1 MPRAPSYN
9 PNQVG
14 PAETTGARFRTPDF
28 GPPAVAQGLAGFG
41 KAVNDFAIEEDQRDA
56 EFDDTQSRKLATNA
70 LTELQGITNEYTS
83 LQGGNATAARKSI
96 DERLAKAREAYV
108 GQAANERQKRMLGE
122 RLDGLFGSAMGTIDK
137 HYRSE
142 EFTERLGTIAT
153 ESAQLADSAAMTDD
167 ADASAAYLAQG
178 KATFQDGLRLKGV
191 TDPEAV
197 AFETLK
203 FTDGAHTAKIDRWF
217 ASPNPDIDLIASYV
231 EAHSDEFTAVGRVK
245 AMERLQQPL
254 QERADYSLYKSL
266 PTLAAPPS
274 SGQSGTG
281 WTKVATDVASRF
293 GLSPVEVASV
303 ISYETGGT
311 FSSTVM
317 GGKNGQYM
325 GLIQF
330 GPSERAK
337 YGITA
342 QSTPEQWSTAVGN
355 FLEDRG
361 FKKGMGVLDLYSTI
375 NAGSPGRYN
384 ASDGNGTVRSHTE
397 KILSEHRGGA
407 EKWLAGG
414 GVTDNA
420 PRQYDKAAIYDSI
433 ENGVD
438 ENGKPLS
445 PERVERLKK
454 IADREIARDEQLLGR
469 ERAAADEAAFSTVN
483 SLGEGFTSISQLPA
497 SVRANLSPADVAK
510 YDNIAKANAKPKP
523 IPANGPAAFALDALE
538 MADPNAFASAD
549 LSKFFA
555 DLTPAERSSYML
567 RQQKVKDGLKGWTP
581 YTGINGAVTRATN
594 FGGFKLDDGQKL
606 AVRQI
611 MQAEAERRF
620 KATGK
625 PLNDVEFDD
634 IFRTATRDVP
644 THKWYGAKGSV
655 KWYDQ
660 TVANIGDETRKR
672 IVDAYKKVNGGAEPD
687 NETIMTWYRRN
698 FIPARAQ

>member
-96 DERLAKAREAYV
+96 DERLAKVREAAL
-108 GQAANERQKRMLGE
+108 GQTANERQKRMLGE

-178 KATFQDGLRLKGV
+178 KATFQDGLRLRGV

-231 EAHSDEFTAVGRVK
+231 EAHSDEMTTSGYAK
-245 AMERLQQPL
+245 AIGRLQGPL
-254 QERADYSLYKSL
+254 QDRSDYADFERVVAG
-266 PTLAAPPS
+266 PMPPS
-274 SGQSGTG
+274 EPGKPGTG
-281 WTKVATDVASRF
+281 FTKVATDIASRF
-293 GLSPVEVASV
+293 GLSPVDVASV

-342 QSTPEQWSTAVGN
+342 KSSPEQWSTAVGN

-397 KILSEHRGGA
+397 KILSEHRVGA

-414 GVTDNA
+414 GVTEA
-420 PRQYDKAAIYDSI
+420 PRAWDKDIAYNQIDEAA
-433 ENGVD
+433 
-438 ENGKPLS
+438 
-445 PERVERLKK
+445 EREGWSFEKTNRVKAW
-454 IADREIARDEQLLGR
+454 ADKQIARDEQLLGR

-510 YDNIAKANAKPKP
+510 YDNIAKANAAPKAV
-523 IPANGPAAFALDALE
+523 PANGPAAFALDALE

-611 MQAEAERRF
+611 MQAEADRRF

>member
-96 DERLAKAREAYV
+96 DERLAKVREAAL
-108 GQAANERQKRMLGE
+108 GQTANERQKRMLGE

-178 KATFQDGLRLKGV
+178 KATFQDGLRLRGV

-231 EAHSDEFTAVGRVK
+231 EAHSDEFTAVGYAK
-245 AMERLQQPL
+245 AIGRLQGPL
-254 QERADYSLYKSL
+254 QDRADYADFERVVAG
-266 PTLAAPPS
+266 PMPPS
-274 SGQSGTG
+274 EPGKPGTG
-281 WTKVATDVASRF
+281 FTKVATYIASRF

-342 QSTPEQWSTAVGN
+342 KSSPEQWSTAVGN

-397 KILSEHRGGA
+397 KILSEHRVGA

-414 GVTDNA
+414 GVTEA
-420 PRQYDKAAIYDSI
+420 PRAWDKDIAYNQIDEAAEKEGWSF
-433 ENGVD
+433 EKTN
-438 ENGKPLS
+438 
-445 PERVERLKK
+445 RVKAW
-454 IADREIARDEQLLGR
+454 ADKQIARDEQLLGR
-469 ERAAADEAAFSTVN
+469 ERAAADEAAFSIVN
-483 SLGEGFTSISQLPA
+483 GLGEGFTSPSQLPA

-510 YDNIAKANAKPKP
+510 YDNIAKANAAPKAV
-523 IPANGPAAFALDALE
+523 PANGPAAFALDALE

-567 RQQKVKDGLKGWTP
+567 RQQKVRDQLKGWTP

-611 MQAEAERRF
+611 MQAEADRRF

-672 IVDAYKKVNGGAEPD
+672 IVDAYKTTFGVEPND
-687 NETIMTWYRRN
+687 EQIMTWYRRN

>member
-41 KAVNDFAIEEDQRDA
+41 KAVNDFAIEEDKRDA

-142 EFTERLGTIAT
+142 EYTERLGTIAT
-153 ESAQLADSAAMTDD
+153 EASQFGDSAAATDD
-167 ADASAAYLAQG
+167 ADAKAGFITQG
-178 KATFQDGLRLKGV
+178 KAAFQEGLRLKGV

-197 AFETLK
+197 AFETK
-203 FTDGAHTAKIDRWF
+203 KYTDGIHTATLDRLF
-217 ASPNPDIDLIASYV
+217 SEPDPNISFISDYV
-231 EAHSDEFTAVGRVK
+231 EAHSGEMTTAGYAK
-245 AMERLQQPL
+245 AIGRLQGPL
-254 QERADYSLYKSL
+254 QDRSDYADFERVVAG
-266 PTLAAPPS
+266 PMPPS
-274 SGQSGTG
+274 EPGKPGTG
-281 WTKVATDVASRF
+281 FTKVATDIASRF

-342 QSTPEQWSTAVGN
+342 KSSPEQWSTAVGN

-397 KILSEHRGGA
+397 KILSEHRVGA

-414 GVTDNA
+414 GVTEA
-420 PRQYDKAAIYDSI
+420 PKAWDKDIAYNQIDEAAEKEGWSF
-433 ENGVD
+433 EKTN
-438 ENGKPLS
+438 
-445 PERVERLKK
+445 RVKAW
-454 IADREIARDEQLLGR
+454 ADKQIARDEQLLSR
-469 ERAAADEAAFSTVN
+469 QQKAAGDKALQTIVGLGDNFTDIGQIPQGIRDNADPV
-483 SLGEGFTSISQLPA
+483 
-497 SVRANLSPADVAK
+497 DVARWADAAK
-510 YDNIAKANAKPKP
+510 KNKEAKAVIPTDNQRSLELQILQRADPDAFLRVDLSKEVGKVAGSELQSFALKQAELIGKSGKEKAYEPREKIKSAITWGAKYGGVDVDDKDFPKVYD
-523 IPANGPAAFALDALE
+523 AMDAYLKGVYAKKGALDASDYD
-538 MADPNAFASAD
+538 AAF
-549 LSKFFA
+549 K
-555 DLTPAERSSYML
+555 
-567 RQQKVKDGLKGWTP
+567 
-581 YTGINGAVTRATN
+581 GAVREIPRAGI
-594 FGGFKLDDGQKL
+594 FGGSMKAYDVVRVDQIPDG
-606 AVRQI
+606 ANATIDR
-611 MQAEAERRF
+611 AF
-620 KATGK
+620 KAANNGRA
-625 PLNDVEFDD
+625 PNDVE
-634 IFRTATRDVP
+634 RLTLYRQMLVNA
-644 THKWYGAKGSV
+644 GA
-655 KWYDQ
+655 
-660 TVANIGDETRKR
+660 R
-672 IVDAYKKVNGGAEPD
+672 
-687 NETIMTWYRRN
+687 
-698 FIPARAQ
+698 

>member
-96 DERLAKAREAYV
+96 DERLAKVREAAL
-108 GQAANERQKRMLGE
+108 GQTANERQKRMLGE

-203 FTDGAHTAKIDRWF
+203 FTDGAHTAKIDRLF
-217 ASPNPDIDLIASYV
+217 SEPDPNISFISDYV
-231 EAHSDEFTAVGRVK
+231 EAHSDEMTTSGYAK
-245 AMERLQQPL
+245 AIGRLQGPL
-254 QERADYSLYKSL
+254 QDRSDYADFERVVAG
-266 PTLAAPPS
+266 PMPPS
-274 SGQSGTG
+274 EPGKPGTG
-281 WTKVATDVASRF
+281 FTKVATDIASRF
-293 GLSPVEVASV
+293 GLSPVDVASV

-342 QSTPEQWSTAVGN
+342 KSSPEQWSTAVGN

-397 KILSEHRGGA
+397 KILSEHRVGA

-414 GVTDNA
+414 GVTEA
-420 PRQYDKAAIYDSI
+420 PRAWDKDIAYNQIDEAA
-433 ENGVD
+433 
-438 ENGKPLS
+438 
-445 PERVERLKK
+445 EREGWSFEKTNRVKAW
-454 IADREIARDEQLLGR
+454 ADKQIARDEQLLGR
-469 ERAAADEAAFSTVN
+469 ERVAADEAAFSIVN
-483 SLGEGFTSISQLPA
+483 SLGEGFTSPSQLPA

-510 YDNIAKANAKPKP
+510 YDNIAKANAAPKAV
-523 IPANGPAAFALDALE
+523 PANGPAAFALDALE

>member
-70 LTELQGITNEYTS
+70 LTELQGITNEYTT

-96 DERLAKAREAYV
+96 DERLAKAREAAL
-108 GQAANERQKRMLGE
+108 GQTANERQKRMLGE

-142 EFTERLGTIAT
+142 EYTERLGTIAN
-153 ESAQLADSAAMTDD
+153 ESAQLADSAVMTDD
-167 ADASAAYLAQG
+167 ADAKAGFITQG
-178 KATFQDGLRLKGV
+178 KAAFQEVLRLKGV

-197 AFETLK
+197 AFETK
-203 FTDGAHTAKIDRWF
+203 KYTDGIHTATLDRLF
-217 ASPNPDIDLIASYV
+217 SEPDPNISFISDYV
-231 EAHSDEFTAVGRVK
+231 EAHSDEFTAVGYAK
-245 AMERLQQPL
+245 AIGRLQGPL
-254 QERADYSLYKSL
+254 QDRSDYADFQRVVAG
-266 PTLAAPPS
+266 PMPPS
-274 SGQSGTG
+274 EPGKPGTG
-281 WTKVATDVASRF
+281 FTKVATYIASRF

-342 QSTPEQWSTAVGN
+342 KSSPEQWSTAVGN

-397 KILSEHRGGA
+397 KILSEHRVGA

-414 GVTDNA
+414 GVTEA
-420 PRQYDKAAIYDSI
+420 PKAWDKDIAYNQIDEAA
-433 ENGVD
+433 
-438 ENGKPLS
+438 
-445 PERVERLKK
+445 EREGWSFEKTNRVKAW
-454 IADREIARDEQLLGR
+454 ADKQIARDEQLLAR
-469 ERAAADEAAFSTVN
+469 ERAAADEAALEVVSK
-483 SLGEGFTSISQLPA
+483 LGEGFTSMSQLPA
-497 SVRANLSPADVAK
+497 GLNLSPADYVK
-510 YDNIAKANAKPKP
+510 YQGIAKANAAPKKVE
-523 IPANGPAAFALDALE
+523 ANGMTAYALDRLEMDNPSAFANADMTQYDAGISL
-538 MADPNAFASAD
+538 
-549 LSKFFA
+549 
-555 DLTPAERSSYML
+555 AERSAYRL
-567 RQQKVKDGLKGWTP
+567 RQQKVSEQLKGWTP
-581 YTGINGAVTRATN
+581 YAGINGAVTRATN

-672 IVDAYKKVNGGAEPD
+672 IVDAYKTTFGVEPND
-687 NETIMTWYRRN
+687 EQIMTWYRRN

>member
-9 PNQVG
+9 PNQVS

-28 GPPAVAQGLAGFG
+28 GPPAVAQGIAGFG

-96 DERLAKAREAYV
+96 DERLAKVREAAL
-108 GQAANERQKRMLGE
+108 GQTANERQKRMLGE

-142 EFTERLGTIAT
+142 EYTERLGTIAN

-178 KATFQDGLRLKGV
+178 KARFQEGLRLRGV

-254 QERADYSLYKSL
+254 QERADYADFERVVAG
-266 PTLAAPPS
+266 PMPPS
-274 SGQSGTG
+274 EPGKPGTG
-281 WTKVATDVASRF
+281 FTKVATDIASRF
-293 GLSPVEVASV
+293 GLSPVDVASV

-397 KILSEHRGGA
+397 KILSEHRVGA

-414 GVTDNA
+414 GVTEA
-420 PRQYDKAAIYDSI
+420 PRAWDKDIAYNQIDEAA
-433 ENGVD
+433 
-438 ENGKPLS
+438 
-445 PERVERLKK
+445 EREGWSFEKTNRVKAW
-454 IADREIARDEQLLGR
+454 ADKQIARDEQLLGR
-469 ERAAADEAAFSTVN
+469 ERAAADEAAFSIVN
-483 SLGEGFTSISQLPA
+483 GLGEGFTSPSQLPA

-510 YDNIAKANAKPKP
+510 YDNIAKANAAPKAV
-523 IPANGPAAFALDALE
+523 PANGPAAFALDALE
-538 MADPNAFASAD
+538 MNLPNVFATTD

-567 RQQKVKDGLKGWTP
+567 RQQKVRDQLKGWTP
-581 YTGINGAVTRATN
+581 YTGINGAVERAKN
-594 FGGFKLDDGQKL
+594 FGGFKLDDGQSL

-672 IVDAYKKVNGGAEPD
+672 IVDAYKTTFGVEPND
-687 NETIMTWYRRN
+687 EQIMTWYRRN

>member
-14 PAETTGARFRTPDF
+14 PVETTGARFRTPDF

-41 KAVNDFAIEEDQRDA
+41 KAVNDFAVEEDQRDA

-96 DERLAKAREAYV
+96 DERLAKVREAAL
-108 GQAANERQKRMLGE
+108 GQTANERQKRMLGE

-178 KATFQDGLRLKGV
+178 KATFQDGLRLRGV

-231 EAHSDEFTAVGRVK
+231 EAHSDEMTTSGYAK
-245 AMERLQQPL
+245 AIGRLQGPL
-254 QERADYSLYKSL
+254 QDRSDYADFERVVAG
-266 PTLAAPPS
+266 PMPPS
-274 SGQSGTG
+274 EPGKPGTG
-281 WTKVATDVASRF
+281 FTKVATDIASRF
-293 GLSPVEVASV
+293 GLSPVDVASV

-342 QSTPEQWSTAVGN
+342 KSSPEQWSTAVGN

-397 KILSEHRGGA
+397 KILSEHRVGA

-414 GVTDNA
+414 GVTEA
-420 PRQYDKAAIYDSI
+420 PRAWDKDIAYNQIDEAA
-433 ENGVD
+433 
-438 ENGKPLS
+438 
-445 PERVERLKK
+445 EREGWSFEKTNRVKAW
-454 IADREIARDEQLLGR
+454 ADKQIARDEQLLGR

-510 YDNIAKANAKPKP
+510 YDNIAKANAAPKAV
-523 IPANGPAAFALDALE
+523 PANGPAAFALDALE

-611 MQAEAERRF
+611 MQAEADRRF

-672 IVDAYKKVNGGAEPD
+672 IVDAYKTTFGVEPND
-687 NETIMTWYRRN
+687 EQIMTWYRRN